1 MASEKER
8 SGRGSLNK
16 QRIIN
21 PITSTLAAD
30 VRSGYHEKPS
40 GKRSNSI
47 GENPTAGLHLSLPDK
62 RCVTGRNHPKN
73 RQQNRPPFIPIHTRK
88 SKMKMVK
95 KATIFIK
102 TADVHLQPTRAV

>member
-1 MASEKER
+1 MASEEKR
-8 SGRGSLNK
+8 GRRNSLNK

-30 VRSGYHEKPS
+30 DAVRLSRQPS

-47 GENPTAGLHLSLPDK
+47 GKRLVAALAGLSGQASRHILRPPND
-62 RCVTGRNHPKN
+62 G
-73 RQQNRPPFIPIHTRK
+73 QQNRPPFIPIHPRK

-95 KATIFIK
+95 KPIMLAK
-102 TADVHLQPTRAV
+102 TADEHCQSIPAA

>member
-47 GENPTAGLHLSLPDK
+47 GKKSIASAHEPSPDK

-73 RQQNRPPFIPIHTRK
+73 GQQNRPPFIPIHTRK

-102 TADVHLQPTRAV
+102 TAGMGLQCDLE